1 MFRIISVI
9 LLSLMLIIPTVV
21 LYQNNNELTENYE
34 MLIIDFDNLEDDL
47 FNLEK
52 EKHQLD
58 NDLTSLQ
65 IIHDSLMRDYEESQN
80 TLTQLEQ
87 TLENINLQ
95 KTSLESEIQQRKD
108 EILILVEEGNAK
120 QSEIISLTNDLT
132 RRINDLDVLTTRS
145 LELETQIS
153 IQDENIENQKQ
164 TIGGL
169 EDERTELIEQRN
181 EITEERNQLVVENT
195 QLTEDNDELVVE
207 NIQLTE
213 DNARLNLLLNEN
225 ALENR
230 DEILRLGIDSRQSVV
245 RIGHTGGWLVG
256 TGFLVSNN
264 GCIITNLHVT
274 NAATNNED
282 QMRVIF
288 PDGREYTGDLL
299 KEGSLNRGTGH
310 NIDIALVKISAT
322 TIPLPLSNT
331 IPQYEDTAI
340 LIGHPGELGAWV
352 IAAGSYNGFSPYSW
366 ATNDYLF
373 SLPSVFGG
381 SSGSPILNMNGEVI
395 ALNWG
400 SIVHT
405 PLNQNND
412 FIVWKDNLGKFIME
426 NQYSLAE
433 TSIDII
439 SFLSDTECRI

>member
-1 MFRIISVI
+1 
-9 LLSLMLIIPTVV
+9 MLIIPTVV
-21 LYQNNNELTENYE
+21 LYQNNIEITENYE
-34 MLIIDFDNLEDDL
+34 MLTIDFDNLTINFDNLEDDL

-52 EKHQLD
+52 EKQQLD
-58 NDLTSLQ
+58 NELTSLQ
-65 IIHDSLMRDYEESQN
+65 TIHNSLMSDYEESQN

-87 TLENINLQ
+87 TLEDINRQ
-95 KTSLESEIQQRKD
+95 KTTLESEIQQRKN
-108 EILILVEEGNAK
+108 EILQLIEDGNAK
-120 QSEIISLTNDLT
+120 QSEIISLTTDLT
-132 RRINDLDVLTTRS
+132 RRINDLDLLTTRS

-164 TIGGL
+164 TIDNL

-181 EITEERNQLVVENT
+181 EITEERNQLVVEN
-195 QLTEDNDELVVE
+195 
-207 NIQLTE
+207 IQLAE
-213 DNARLNLLLNEN
+213 DNARLELLLNEGD
-225 ALENR
+225 LENR
-230 DEILRLGIDSRQSVV
+230 DEILRLGINSRQSVV
-245 RIGHTGGWLVG
+245 RIGHTGGRLVG
-256 TGFLVSNN
+256 TGFFVSNN

-274 NAATNNED
+274 NAATNSED
-282 QMRVIF
+282 QMLIHF

-299 KEGSLNRGTGH
+299 KEGSLNRGEER

-322 TIPLPLSNT
+322 TIPLPLSNST
-331 IPQYEDTAI
+331 PQYEDTAI

-352 IAAGSYNGFSPYSW
+352 IAAGSYNGVSPYSW
-366 ATNDYLF
+366 STNDYLF

-412 FIVWKDNLGKFIME
+412 LIVWKDNLGKFIME

-439 SFLSDTECRI
+439 SFLNDTECRI

>member
-1 MFRIISVI
+1 MLRIIFVI
-9 LLSLMLIIPTVV
+9 LLSLMLIIPTVI
-21 LYQNNNELTENYE
+21 LYQNNLEITENYK
-34 MLIIDFDNLEDDL
+34 MLTVDFDNLEADL
-47 FNLEK
+47 FKSENEK
-52 EKHQLD
+52 QQLD
-58 NDLTSLQ
+58 NELNSLQ
-65 IIHDSLMRDYEESQN
+65 TTHDLLMRDYEESQN
-80 TLTQLEQ
+80 TLTKLEQ
-87 TLENINLQ
+87 TLDNINLQ
-95 KTSLESEIQQRKD
+95 KINLESEIQQRKD
-108 EILILVEEGNAK
+108 EISQLIDDGNAK
-120 QSEIISLTNDLT
+120 QTEITLLTNDLT
-132 RRINDLDVLTTRS
+132 RRINDLNTLTTRS

-164 TIGGL
+164 TIDNL
-169 EDERTELIEQRN
+169 EDERIELI
-181 EITEERNQLVVENT
+181 EERNQFMVENVK
-195 QLTEDNDELVVE
+195 LA
-207 NIQLTE
+207 E
-213 DNARLNLLLNEN
+213 DNARLELLLNEG

-245 RIGHTGGWLVG
+245 RIGHTGGWFVG

-264 GCIITNLHVT
+264 GCIVTNLHVS
-274 NAATNNED
+274 NAATNTGD
-282 QMRVIF
+282 QMLIHF

-322 TIPLPLSNT
+322 TIPLPLSNVT
-331 IPQYEDTAI
+331 PQYEDTAI

-381 SSGSPILNMNGEVI
+381 ASGSPILNMNGEVI

-400 SIVHT
+400 SIVHA

-412 FIVWKDNLGKFIME
+412 LVIWKDNLGKFIME
-426 NQYSLAE
+426 NQHSLAE

-439 SFLSDTECRI
+439 SFLSDTQCRI